1 MREISLPLRVFDD
14 SEIIVTGKDMF
25 GAAFSEKTKLLELS
39 KEGFSFSLYRP
50 VSEDSLLEVNFHA
63 QASQPCFWV
72 KGKIANVKNRLD
84 GMQTVG
90 LRLLQSTF
98 RTSGSGFAGI
108 LKSSPENT
116 SA

>member
-1 MREISLPLRVFDD
+1 MREIPSPLRVFDD

-25 GAAFSEKTKLLELS
+25 GAPFSEKTKLLELS

-63 QASQPCFWV
+63 QGSQPCFWV

-98 RTSGSGFAGI
+98 RTGGLGFAGI